1 MILQQYLFSR
11 YLIIILMQIAKKLR
25 TGAFWYATRSAF
37 GSWMSCFKRNALF
50 THFNS
55 VVPRPPKLIIFR
67 RKLFAQAKSTI
78 IFAQAFCLP
87 AGKFQLRL
95 EFASCNVFFLD
106 ITQQT
111 ICNIFYFILVKKLN
125 YTLVDPDIPT
135 YQGNFWG
142 FSFKPAACLC
152 SGQIWIFK
160 DKISLPVCEYG
171 WPDERIPLRFCAWCL
186 DSPTYIY
193 YFILVSV
200 SVASVSKYGSRS
212 R

>member
-1 MILQQYLFSR
+1 MRCSNTSIAWFQDPQSSLYSDGQVDHNFYTSFLSPCR
-11 YLIIILMQIAKKLR
+11 QISVKIGIR
-25 TGAFWYATRSAF
+25 I
-37 GSWMSCFKRNALF
+37 MSC
-50 THFNS
+50 
-55 VVPRPPKLIIFR
+55 I
-67 RKLFAQAKSTI
+67 
-78 IFAQAFCLP
+78 
-87 AGKFQLRL
+87 
-95 EFASCNVFFLD
+95 FLD

-135 YQGNFWG
+135 YQGNFWE

-186 DSPTYIY
+186 DSPMYIY

-200 SVASVSKYGSRS
+200 SVASVSKYGLRS